1 MTASDH
7 LQALR
12 ADFEQDSRLNEVFL
26 VLSVCASVIAV
37 LGLLANSTA
46 VVIGA
51 MVVAPWISPL
61 RSMAFGILEGRFA
74 LVGRAL
80 ATLATGV
87 VSTTAIAA
95 LLGTLSGLPSFGS
108 EVLARTTP
116 NLLDLGI
123 ALVAGGTAT
132 YARVRSEAVSSI
144 AGTAIAVAL
153 VPPVCVVGLLLA
165 AGQFEPALG
174 AALLF
179 ATNLLGILSG
189 ALVVLAVLEP
199 ALRLRFWRS
208 RVGLVS
214 LLLTALLLIP
224 LSSSFLR
231 LLDQARRDAA
241 QQAVERAIAASLKRE
256 TISLGRDADV
266 VGVEIDWSQNP
277 PLIRASARV
286 TNPRLPTPRQV
297 AAMQDFINSR
307 QPINFRLVVQR
318 VSTDVVG
325 PEPEPNSPQLQEQWR
340 EGRLYPKADPEE
352 GPEPAARTEPAATPA
367 PGTGPSPAPEPSD
380 GRTPAAEAPAPATP
394 PAPSAAP
401 AAPAAAPPAP

>member
-1 MTASDH
+1 MAAAEPALSAADQLT
-7 LQALR
+7 ALR
-12 ADFEQDSRLNEVFL
+12 ADFEQDARLNEVFL
-26 VLSVCASVIAV
+26 VLSVGASLIAI

-80 ATLATGV
+80 GTLATGV
-87 VSTTAIAA
+87 VSTTALAA
-95 LLGTLSGLPSFGS
+95 LLGSFSGFPSFGS
-108 EVLARTTP
+108 EVLGRTSP

-123 ALVAGGTAT
+123 ALVAGGIAT
-132 YARVRSEAVSSI
+132 YARVRSDAVSSI

-153 VPPVCVVGLLLA
+153 VPPMCVVGLLLS
-165 AGQFEPALG
+165 AGLFEPALG

-189 ALVVLAVLEP
+189 GLVVLAILEP
-199 ALRLRFWRS
+199 SLRFRFWRS

-241 QQAVERAIAASLKRE
+241 QQVVERAIATSLRRE
-256 TISLGRDADV
+256 TISLGRNADV
-266 VGVEIDWSQNP
+266 VGVAIDWSQNP

-286 TNPRLPTPRQV
+286 TNPRLPTPKQV
-297 AAMQDFINSR
+297 AAMQDYINSR

-325 PEPEPNSPQLQEQWR
+325 PEAEPNAPQVQEQLR
-340 EGRLYPKADPEE
+340 EGRL
-352 GPEPAARTEPAATPA
+352 T
-367 PGTGPSPAPEPSD
+367 SPVDKP
-380 GRTPAAEAPAPATP
+380 EAPAPGADP
-394 PAPSAAP
+394 GDKPAPADASKP
-401 AAPAAAPPAP
+401 AAPQDSGNGQQAADAARPPGAGAGTGAAATP

>member
-7 LQALR
+7 LTALR
-12 ADFEQDSRLNEVFL
+12 ADFEQDARLNEVFL
-26 VLSVCASVIAV
+26 VLSVGASLIAI

-74 LVGRAL
+74 LVGQAL
-80 ATLATGV
+80 GTLTTGV

-95 LLGTLSGLPSFGS
+95 LLGSFSGFPSFGS
-108 EVLARTTP
+108 EVLSRTAP

-123 ALVAGGTAT
+123 ALVAGGIAT
-132 YARVRSEAVSSI
+132 YARVRSDAVSSI

-153 VPPVCVVGLLLA
+153 VPPMCVVGLLLS
-165 AGQFEPALG
+165 AGLFEPALG

-189 ALVVLAVLEP
+189 GLVVLAILEP
-199 ALRLRFWRS
+199 SLRFRFWRS

-241 QQAVERAIAASLKRE
+241 AQLVERAIATSLKRE
-256 TISLGRDADV
+256 TISLGREAEV
-266 VGVEIDWSQNP
+266 VGVSIDWTQNP

-286 TNPRLPTPRQV
+286 TNPRLPTPKQV
-297 AAMQDFINSR
+297 AAIQDYINSK

-325 PEPEPNSPQLQEQWR
+325 PETDPNPPQVQEQLR
-340 EGRLYPKADPEE
+340 GGRLSPKPPLPEA
-352 GPEPAARTEPAATPA
+352 PEPAAQPGGEDAPPVQAKPPAAADTPPGDPAQGPDEPAAAGSATTP
-367 PGTGPSPAPEPSD
+367 
-380 GRTPAAEAPAPATP
+380 
-394 PAPSAAP
+394 
-401 AAPAAAPPAP
+401 

>member
-1 MTASDH
+1 MAAAEPPVTASDH
-7 LQALR
+7 LTALR
-12 ADFEQDSRLNEVFL
+12 ADFEQDARLNEVFL
-26 VLSVCASVIAV
+26 VLSVGASLIAI

-74 LVGRAL
+74 LVGQAL
-80 ATLATGV
+80 GTLATGV

-95 LLGTLSGLPSFGS
+95 LLGSFSGFPSFGS
-108 EVLARTTP
+108 EVLSRTAP

-123 ALVAGGTAT
+123 ALVAGGIAT
-132 YARVRSEAVSSI
+132 YARVRSDAVSSI

-153 VPPVCVVGLLLA
+153 VPPMCVVGLLLS
-165 AGQFEPALG
+165 AGLWEPALG

-189 ALVVLAVLEP
+189 GLVVLAILEP
-199 ALRLRFWRS
+199 SLRFRFWRS

-241 QQAVERAIAASLKRE
+241 LQLVERAIATNLKRE
-256 TISLGRDADV
+256 TVSLGRDADV
-266 VGVEIDWSQNP
+266 VGVSIDWTQNP

-286 TNPRLPTPRQV
+286 TNPQLPTPKQV
-297 AAMQDFINSR
+297 AALQDYINSK

-318 VSTDVVG
+318 LSTDVVG
-325 PEPEPNSPQLQEQWR
+325 PETDPNPPQVQEKLR
-340 EGRLYPKADPEE
+340 KGRLNPIPELPPL
-352 GPEPAARTEPAATPA
+352 PEPAAA
-367 PGTGPSPAPEPSD
+367 PSGEPAPE
-380 GRTPAAEAPAPATP
+380 GEAK
-394 PAPSAAP
+394 P
-401 AAPAAAPPAP
+401 AAPAGT

>member
-7 LQALR
+7 LTALR
-12 ADFEQDSRLNEVFL
+12 ADFEQDARLNEVFL
-26 VLSVCASVIAV
+26 VLSVGASLIAI

-74 LVGRAL
+74 LVGQAL
-80 ATLATGV
+80 GTLTTGV

-95 LLGTLSGLPSFGS
+95 LLGSFSGFPSFGS
-108 EVLARTTP
+108 EVLSRTAP

-123 ALVAGGTAT
+123 ALVAGGIAT
-132 YARVRSEAVSSI
+132 YARVRSDAVSSI

-153 VPPVCVVGLLLA
+153 VPPMCVVGLLLS
-165 AGQFEPALG
+165 AGLFEPALG

-189 ALVVLAVLEP
+189 GLVVLAILEP
-199 ALRLRFWRS
+199 SLRFRFWRS

-241 QQAVERAIAASLKRE
+241 AQLVERAIATSLKRE
-256 TISLGRDADV
+256 TISLGREAEV
-266 VGVEIDWSQNP
+266 VGVSIDWTQNP

-286 TNPRLPTPRQV
+286 SNPRLPTPKQV
-297 AAMQDFINSR
+297 AAIQDFINSK

-325 PEPEPNSPQLQEQWR
+325 PETDPNPPQVQEQLR
-340 EGRLYPKADPEE
+340 GGRLTPKPALPEA
-352 GPEPAARTEPAATPA
+352 PEPAAQ
-367 PGTGPSPAPEPSD
+367 PG
-380 GRTPAAEAPAPATP
+380 AENAPAVQAKPPVAADTP
-394 PAPSAAP
+394 PDDPAKGPDEPDAAGSATTP
-401 AAPAAAPPAP
+401 